1 MNSKKPRKNNK
12 KGKKVTPT
20 PNAFRM
26 LFIWI
31 AVFLGIM
38 WLASIFNEG
47 FGGLVKKLDY
57 TEFYYLLEQN
67 KEKTTIESV
76 KKVEDTITGE
86 FTDSFAKAQGT
97 KYFKVYVPGDDEQLI
112 PLLRQNVKKFEVE
125 PPKTFLANFIY
136 SIVWM
141 IPFIFILWYFSRKG
155 NQLGSRVWSFG
166 RSKAKMIEKEKRTRV
181 TFRDVAGIDEAK
193 EELKEII
200 EYLKDP
206 KRFQILGGR
215 IVKGVLLVGP
225 PGCGKTLLAKAVA
238 GEAEVPFFSISGSD
252 FVELFVGVGASRVRD
267 LFEQAKKAAKA
278 GGKGCII
285 FIDEIDAVG
294 RQRFA
299 GIGGGHD
306 EREQTLNQL
315 LAEMDGFQTEEGIIV
330 VAATNRPD
338 VLDPALLRPGRF
350 DRHIVVDAPDMK
362 GREEILKVHTRKIKL
377 AKDIDLGV
385 IAKQTPGFSGA
396 DLENLC
402 NEAALLAAR
411 RGKEA
416 VEMPELQEAIE
427 RVVAGPERKS
437 RVISKREKE
446 IIAYHESGHS
456 LLSLLLDNVDPLH
469 KVSII
474 PRGVSALGYTM
485 QLPTQDRY
493 ILSRSELKDRLC
505 VLLGGRAAE
514 EIVLGEVTTGAQND
528 LEVATKTAR
537 RMVTEF
543 GMSEKIG
550 HMTLGRKEG
559 PVFLGK
565 ELVEHKDYSEEMARM
580 VDDEIKKIVEEQYM
594 RAKSVLQENVDKLKL
609 VAAKLLEKEVLDADH
624 VREIIGLKK
633 DEDNSSKDREPKPGA

>member
-1 MNSKKPRKNNK
+1 M
-12 KGKKVTPT
+12 
-20 PNAFRM
+20 PNASRM
-26 LFIWI
+26 IFIWI
-31 AVFLGIM
+31 AVILGIM
-38 WLASIFNEG
+38 WLASMFSEG
-47 FGGLVKKLDY
+47 LGGLVKRLDY
-57 TEFYYLLEQN
+57 TEFYYLLEKN
-67 KEKTTIESV
+67 KERPTIESV
-76 KKVEDTITGE
+76 KKTENTITGE
-86 FTDSFAKAQGT
+86 FTDSFAKAKGG
-97 KYFKVYVPGDDEQLI
+97 KFFKVYVPSGDEELI
-112 PLLRQNVKKFEVE
+112 PLLRENVKKFEVE
-125 PPKTFLANFIY
+125 PPRTLLANFIY

-166 RSKAKMIEKEKRTRV
+166 RSKAKMIEKEKRTKI

-206 KRFQILGGR
+206 KRFQVLGGR

-238 GEAEVPFFSISGSD
+238 GEAAVPFFSISGSD

-267 LFEQAKKAAKA
+267 LFEQSKKAAKA

-330 VAATNRPD
+330 MAATNRPD

-377 AKDIDLGV
+377 AKEIDLGV

-416 VEMPELQEAIE
+416 VEMEELQEAIE

-437 RVISKREKE
+437 RVISKKEKE

-456 LLSLLLDNVDPLH
+456 LLSLYLPNVDPLH

-474 PRGVSALGYTM
+474 PRGVAALGYTM

-493 ILSRSELKDRLC
+493 ILSRSELQDRLC

-528 LEVATKTAR
+528 LEVATKMAR

-550 HMTLGRKEG
+550 HITLGRKEG

-565 ELVEHKDYSEEMARM
+565 ELVEHKDYSEEMAKV
-580 VDDEIKKIVEEQYM
+580 VDDEIKKIVESQYDK
-594 RAKSVLQENVDKLKL
+594 AKKILEKNKDNLKTI
-609 VAAKLLEKEVLDADH
+609 AKRLLDKEVLDAEE
-624 VREIIGLKK
+624 VKELIGFKN
-633 DEDNSSKDREPKPGA
+633 EDNSSKDRKSEPSS

>member
-1 MNSKKPRKNNK
+1 MNSKKPTKNNK
-12 KGKKVTPT
+12 KGKKIAPS

-26 LFIWI
+26 LFVWI

-38 WLASIFNEG
+38 WLASVFNEG

-57 TEFYYLLEQN
+57 TEFYYLIEKN
-67 KEKTTIESV
+67 KERPTIASV
-76 KKVEDTITGE
+76 KKTENTITGE
-86 FTDSFAKAQGT
+86 FTDSFAQAQGS

-112 PLLRQNVKKFEVE
+112 PLLRKNVKKFEVE
-125 PPKTFLANFIY
+125 PPKTLLANFIY

-155 NQLGSRVWSFG
+155 SQMGSRVWSFG

-377 AKDIDLGV
+377 AKDIDLAV

-411 RGKEA
+411 RNKDA

-456 LLSLLLDNVDPLH
+456 LLSLLLENVDPLH

-537 RMVTEF
+537 RMVTQF

-565 ELVEHKDYSEEMARM
+565 ELVEHKDYSEEMAKV
-580 VDDEIKKIVEEQYM
+580 VDDEIKKIVEDQYA
-594 RAKSVLQENVDKLKL
+594 RAKKVLQENVDKLKS

-624 VREIIGLKK
+624 VREIIGLKN
-633 DEDNSSKDREPKPGA
+633 EDNSSKDREPESSS